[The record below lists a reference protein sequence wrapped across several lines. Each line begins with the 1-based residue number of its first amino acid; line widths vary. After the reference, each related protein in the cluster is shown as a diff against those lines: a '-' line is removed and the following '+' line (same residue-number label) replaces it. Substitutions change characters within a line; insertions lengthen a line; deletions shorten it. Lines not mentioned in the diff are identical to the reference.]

1 MLTKEMS
8 QTHRHIHK
16 KNNDKKNKSTIISS
30 TAPPRCLSQWQ
41 KTDFKG
47 KIDFIPTVCI
57 SNMFF
62 SLRTILNS
70 GINQSALIITISKAL
85 IYAAS
90 ENEGDDEGVEDEKHM
105 PHSLYQTSTSASYRC
120 LLG

>member
-1 MLTKEMS
+1 M
-8 QTHRHIHK
+8 
-16 KNNDKKNKSTIISS
+16 
-30 TAPPRCLSQWQ
+30 
-41 KTDFKG
+41 
-47 KIDFIPTVCI
+47 DFIPTVCI
-57 SNMFF
+57 LNMFF

-90 ENEGDDEGVEDEKHM
+90 ENEGDDEGVEDEKRM
-105 PHSLYQTSTSASYRC
+105 PHSLYQTSASANCRC